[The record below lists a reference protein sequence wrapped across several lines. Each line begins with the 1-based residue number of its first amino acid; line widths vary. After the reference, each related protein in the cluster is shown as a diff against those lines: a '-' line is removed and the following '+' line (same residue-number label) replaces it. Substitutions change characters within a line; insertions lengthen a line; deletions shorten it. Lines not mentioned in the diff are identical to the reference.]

1 MTRIKD
7 KFLRFKVSVNKKIRN
22 FSETKTRSKRKL
34 FLLGFTTV
42 FSIFALTKITSV
54 LPAMAKEVP
63 LDMPVPGPSSAL
75 VSSKKMTSTLSG
87 SVSLICGLA
96 IKSVS
101 FLVGSLCRFVIVI
114 EILKDQVR

>member
-7 KFLRFKVSVNKKIRN
+7 KFLRFKVSVNKKIIN

-34 FLLGFTTV
+34 FLLGFTTA
-42 FSIFALTKITSV
+42 FSIFALTSV
-54 LPAMAKEVP
+54 LPAMAKDVP
-63 LDMPVPGPSSAL
+63 LYMPVPGPSSAL
-75 VSSKKMTSTLSG
+75 VQSKKLTFALSG

-114 EILKDQVR
+114 EILKAQGR